1 MPRQSLSRQLNYRT
15 MPDKPSLTAPQAVPS
30 FYQPGQHSPQQS
42 VGYLMRKVL
51 GSILSQADTRLAM
64 HDVTYVQ
71 YLPLYKLLHCDHADA
86 TVATLARELE
96 VDAGAMTR
104 ALDRLQAKGLVERER
119 STADRRVVHLTLTP
133 AGRTV
138 AEQVPGV
145 LADVLNG
152 HLRGFSK
159 PEWQQLLQLLQRM
172 LANGDAL
179 RPGAATQ
186 AAPAAAPVPATHG

>member
-15 MPDKPSLTAPQAVPS
+15 MPDKPSLTAPQAAPS

-104 ALDRLQAKGLVERER
+104 ALDRLQAKGLVERAR

>member
-1 MPRQSLSRQLNYRT
+1 MTDSL
-15 MPDKPSLTAPQAVPS
+15 APEDFHAPEAMPS
-30 FYQPGQHSPQQS
+30 FYAPGQYSPQQS

-51 GSILSQADTRLAM
+51 GSILSQADARLAM

-71 YLPLYKLLHCDHADA
+71 YLPLHKLLHCESAAA

-104 ALDRLQAKGLVERER
+104 AIDRLEAKGLVQRER

-133 AGRTV
+133 EGRAV
-138 AEQVPGV
+138 AAQVPGV
-145 LADVLNG
+145 LAEVLNG
-152 HLRGFSK
+152 HLRGFSHA
-159 PEWQQLLQLLQRM
+159 EWQQMLELLQRM

-179 RPGAATQ
+179 RPGAAEET
-186 AAPAAAPVPATHG
+186 AVTTVSHG

>member
-1 MPRQSLSRQLNYRT
+1 MPRQSLSRQLNYHT
-15 MPDKPSLTAPQAVPS
+15 MPDKPSLTAPQAAPS